1 MSTTYTKA
9 DVRKAVAELESEAKQ
24 AGLLPE
30 GHSLSYNAGNP
41 SNGITATVMVQGP
54 DGNYV
59 HGYDR
64 FIPEFTYKTG
74 PTVQHRLITAAINV
88 LYALRIQREEAK
100 REEDRRKMAY
110 LSEHVARR
118 SE

>member
-1 MSTTYTKA
+1 MTTTYTKA
-9 DVRKAVAELESEAKQ
+9 EVRRAVAELESEALQ

-30 GHSLSYNAGNP
+30 GHKLSYSSGNP
-41 SNGITATVMVQGP
+41 SSGITATVMVQGP

-74 PTVQHRLITAAINV
+74 PTAQYRLLTAAINV
-88 LYALRIQREEAK
+88 LYALRWQRERAARAVNIDHE
-100 REEDRRKMAY
+100 Y
-110 LSEHVARR
+110 PLS
-118 SE
+118 SSFDQ